1 MYDEDGDAILCD
13 ECGEQV
19 GNDAVEVY
27 DEDGASVW
35 FCAACYVNEVDE
47 ADEGG
52 NNDIPF

>member
-1 MYDEDGDAILCD
+1 MFDEDGDEVLCD

-19 GNDAVEVY
+19 GPDAIEVY

-35 FCAACYVNEVDE
+35 FCVDCYVGERDDAPEV
-47 ADEGG
+47 